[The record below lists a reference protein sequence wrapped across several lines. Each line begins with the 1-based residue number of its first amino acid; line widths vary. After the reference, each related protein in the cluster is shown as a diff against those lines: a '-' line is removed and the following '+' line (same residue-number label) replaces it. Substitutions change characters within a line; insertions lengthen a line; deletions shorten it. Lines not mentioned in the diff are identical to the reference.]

1 MITLHIVEIGAG
13 EAHALRSAAEYWGA
27 FVTVTWVGNS
37 GQIVEYFSQCPE
49 HDLIIIA
56 GHGDERGLLLP
67 ELAEEIRSHYPYN
80 EVIRAEDFAH
90 FLRLEGNTI
99 INTSCLGGMQQLA
112 EVFLSRGAAYYIGPT
127 AYPEGSASLMYCLDF
142 LYNYLLDSRHVEAA
156 HLKASNYADDRNQFK
171 LYRAPSS
178 KRLQDTR
185 K

>member
-37 GQIVEYFSQCPE
+37 AQIVEYFSQCPE
-49 HDLIIIA
+49 NDLIIIA
-56 GHGDERGLLLP
+56 GHGDERGFLLP
-67 ELAEEIRSHYPYN
+67 EL
-80 EVIRAEDFAH
+80 AEDFAH

-99 INTSCLGGMQQLA
+99 INTSCLGGMQQPA

-127 AYPEGSASLMYCLDF
+127 AYPEGSASLMYSLDF

-171 LYRAPSS
+171 LYLAPSS